1 LKLNLIKY
9 KKFGNSV
16 KKVSEIG
23 MGTYYDP
30 LWILTSRFKW
40 LRGKDDK
47 LNALKAGIDSGINLI
62 DTAELYGSEP
72 IVAEAINGYD
82 REELFI
88 STKILPYHLKG
99 DKLLKSLESSLR
111 RLGTKYVDV
120 YLIHWH
126 ADEEKIR
133 EAMVTME
140 KALEMG
146 LIKMI
151 GLSNFNLTQIE
162 SARHYLKKND
172 IGAVQLEYNI
182 FNRKAENDILPF
194 CEKNNIAFMAYY
206 PLAHGKLTNNAVII
220 EIAKEIGVTP
230 AQLALKWLLKNPSV
244 FPIPRASKIYHVL
257 ENSRVSDFELD
268 QNQLSKLNLLHK

>member
-1 LKLNLIKY
+1 LVKY
-9 KKFGNSV
+9 RKFGNSI

-30 LWILTSRFKW
+30 LWILASRFKW

-47 LNALKAGIDSGINLI
+47 IKALKAGVESGVNLI

-72 IVAEAINGYD
+72 IVAEAINGYN

-88 STKILPYHLKG
+88 STKVLPYHLKG
-99 DKLLKSLESSLR
+99 EVLLKSLKSSLK
-111 RLGTKYVDV
+111 RLRTKYVDV

-126 ADEEKIR
+126 ASEEKIR
-133 EAMVTME
+133 EAMLTME
-140 KALEMG
+140 EAMEMG
-146 LIKMI
+146 LIRMI
-151 GLSNFNLTQIE
+151 GLSNFNLIQIE

-206 PLAHGKLTNNAVII
+206 PLAHGKLTNNAALAK
-220 EIAKEIGVTP
+220 IAKEIGVTP
-230 AQLALKWLLKNPSV
+230 AQIALKWLLRNPSV
-244 FPIPRASKIYHVL
+244 FPIPRASKVHHVL
-257 ENSRVSDFELD
+257 ENSKVSDFELD
-268 QNQLSKLNLLHK
+268 QNQLNKLDLLYKQPE